1 MTDVTIKKKRFAC
14 WLAMKHE
21 TQIRIDALIGN
32 IDSIRACYSQV
43 MKTPNDIWD
52 FTKPT
57 ELEPVFQLIS
67 KNLPD
72 SFPIDVSPEPLE
84 VFKEYLLAMNQRIRK
99 PSYGWKTKSVYDK
112 TVDYQNKL
120 EGATLY
126 LLRKYFNSPACF
138 WEQLRT
144 ETTEINFEYFN
155 NWTKLLYSMDAVDF
169 LTQYGIVEKLDDV
182 SFQQRVEMMKERQHN
197 ARPSKVRTTLSTRTR
212 GLNTTLIKSPE
223 IPSRNTEK
231 KRSQIIRLDPI
242 KPLSLEFIEAMNII
256 KSKYRIEPA
265 KSLIQIE
272 QENPPITVD
281 KLNRWAKEFYGMSA
295 KNYLTLEKLMERRDK
310 SWRGLETIARQPAWN
325 KRETVLLIHS
335 CNKVL
340 IEGKDKK
347 IVTKKLSVDLR
358 RLAIRDKKDIDSN
371 YRDEVEI
378 SIQMTKM
385 LYLLTDGA
393 QGMPGACPLFCEMVE
408 LMRNQPSH
416 FNIILSEALSDC

>member
-21 TQIRIDALIGN
+21 TQFRIDALIWN
-32 IDSIRACYSQV
+32 IDSIRVCYSQV
-43 MKTPNDIWD
+43 MKTPLNIWD
-52 FTKPT
+52 FTKPS

-67 KNLPD
+67 NNLPD
-72 SFPIDVSPEPLE
+72 SFPIRVSPEPLG
-84 VFKEYLLAMNQRIRK
+84 VLKEYLSEMNKRKSK
-99 PSYGWKTKSVYDK
+99 PSYGWKSKSVYDK
-112 TVDYQNKL
+112 TEDYKRKL

-138 WEQLRT
+138 WEQLRI

-155 NWTKLLYSMDAVDF
+155 TWTNLLYSKDAIEF
-169 LTQYGIVEKLDDV
+169 LTQYGIVEKTNDV
-182 SFQQRVEMMKERQHN
+182 SFQQRVEMMKNRQQPIRPN
-197 ARPSKVRTTLSTRTR
+197 KARATIPTRTR
-212 GLNTTLIKSPE
+212 GLNVSPIKSTA
-223 IPSRNTEK
+223 IPSCSTEK
-231 KRSQIIRLDPI
+231 KRDQSIRLDPI
-242 KPLSLEFIEAMNII
+242 KPLSQEFVEAMNII

-272 QENPPITVD
+272 QENPQITVD

-310 SWRGLETIARQPAWN
+310 SWRGLDTIARQPAWN
-325 KRETVLLIHS
+325 KRETILLIHS

-340 IEGKDKK
+340 VEGKDKK
-347 IVTKKLSVDLR
+347 TVTKKLSVDLR

-385 LYLLTDGA
+385 VYLLTDGA

-416 FNIILSEALSDC
+416 FNMILSEALDL

>member
-1 MTDVTIKKKRFAC
+1 MTDVKIKKKRFTC

-21 TQIRIDALIGN
+21 TQFRIDALIWN
-32 IDSIRACYSQV
+32 IDSIRVCYSQIL
-43 MKTPNDIWD
+43 KTPLNIWD

-67 KNLPD
+67 NNLPD
-72 SFPIDVSPEPLE
+72 SFPIHISPSPLE
-84 VFKEYLLAMNQRIRK
+84 VLREYLIDMNLRKRK
-99 PSYGWKTKSVYDK
+99 PSYGWKTKSVYD
-112 TVDYQNKL
+112 TTEDYQNKL

-144 ETTEINFEYFN
+144 ETTEINFDYFN
-155 NWTKLLYSMDAVDF
+155 NWTNMLYSVDAVDF
-169 LTQYGIVEKLDDV
+169 LTQYGIVESLDNV
-182 SFQQRVEMMKERQHN
+182 SFQQRNEMMKERQR
-197 ARPSKVRTTLSTRTR
+197 ATKLDKVRTTLSSRT
-212 GLNTTLIKSPE
+212 GTLNASPIKSKDFP
-223 IPSRNTEK
+223 PRSTEK
-231 KRSQIIRLDPI
+231 KSTQIIRLDPI
-242 KPLSLEFIEAMNII
+242 KPLSQEFIEAINII

-272 QENPPITVD
+272 QENPQITVD

-310 SWRGLETIARQPAWN
+310 SWRGLDTIARQPAWD

-347 IVTKKLSVDLR
+347 SVTKRLSVDLR
-358 RLAIRDKKDIDSN
+358 RLAIHEKKDIDSN

-385 LYLLTDGA
+385 MYLLTDGA

-408 LMRNQPSH
+408 LMRNQPSC
-416 FNIILSEALSDC
+416 FNMLLSEALG